1 MSKSVCVFWEAKIIN
16 KNISLKPFQ
25 LLLNDETKTIF
36 NDCFWDNQNIIFSG
50 VDKISVRKYIDNKC
64 TFYNKFFIDSGTQG
78 TNAICYIYIPKE
90 TICLNDLNFSKK
102 NEILSCILKN
112 FTLYWSKSIFIELFE

>member
-1 MSKSVCVFWEAKIIN
+1 MSKSVCACREAKIIN
-16 KNISLKPFQ
+16 ENISLKPFQ

-50 VDKISVRKYIDNKC
+50 VDKISARKYIDNKC
-64 TFYNKFFIDSGTQG
+64 IFNKFFIDSGTQG

>member
-1 MSKSVCVFWEAKIIN
+1 V
-16 KNISLKPFQ
+16 Q
-25 LLLNDETKTIF
+25 LTKWCIRTDKHTIIF

-50 VDKISVRKYIDNKC
+50 VDKISARKYIDNKC